1 VLRRRPVTPE
11 ESPGPRLAVFGG
23 VVVAAASIGV
33 FGGLL
38 VLAVLCVL
46 VIAAGHYWS
55 WRSRQRPR
63 RFVRVLV
70 GLALL
75 GATFLLLAELFL
87 GVGADPFP
95 QGSFLLLLMAIT
107 SFDVR
112 SRANCYSS
120 LVFGLLGLYAA
131 ASVAYDATMALCAVA
146 FAVAVL
152 AAFAMAT
159 RADAQRA
166 TVVPASAQQPP
177 PAEGLATPASSSFQ
191 PSWALAALC
200 GVVLSCA
207 VATYAIVPAY
217 VGALPIYPVSADLS
231 VSQSFTGEVL
241 NPVLPLISLR
251 GPNHLRAGYYGF
263 APELRLGAYGPLDA
277 TVVMRVR
284 STGWSYWRMQTF
296 DRYTGRSWRTAN
308 GLLNQLE
315 RGPDGAMEPAVY
327 PLDDGEYH
335 APGSAAGAP
344 TATIRQ
350 TFTLAQPGPNL
361 IAAAYRPIRLYFPST
376 AVAQRINAD
385 DLIADQPLPAGATY
399 SVVSQAP
406 DTTPA
411 LLRAATGPDP
421 WFASS
426 DDLVLPALPARLTA
440 VARAATAGA
449 ATRYDRVMAMIA
461 YLDSHARYDLT
472 TPALPPGAE
481 GVSALLSSGRGYCEA
496 FATALTVL
504 ARLNGIPARLVT
516 GFAPGEYNS
525 LSHVYTV
532 RASDAHAWTEIYFPG
547 RGWLPFDATPGG
559 AAQPRPHVTNAW
571 LLGALLA
578 DHPLPRLD
586 WAGLAHDSGA
596 AASQSSLWLRDAAQ
610 WAALRPT
617 SSPLAFLPL
626 LAALLLLVAWRAR
639 WPAPRQAGGSYR
651 QAILA
656 SFAAAER
663 ALARHGCPRR
673 AAAATPR
680 RYAREVAALLP
691 APGAV
696 ALAQLAELAT
706 RAAYAGPEPT
716 AADARAAR
724 RLRQELR
731 RVRRGR

>member
-1 VLRRRPVTPE
+1 MLKRRPVVPE
-11 ESPGPRLAVFGG
+11 ESSGLRLAVLGG
-23 VVVAAASIGV
+23 VVVAAISIGV
-33 FGGLL
+33 FGGLPI
-38 VLAVLCVL
+38 LAALCVP
-46 VIAAGHYWS
+46 VTAAGHYWS

-63 RFVRVLV
+63 QWVRAMV
-70 GLALL
+70 GLALT
-75 GATFLLLAELFL
+75 GATLLLLAELFL

-112 SRANCYSS
+112 SRTNCYSS

-131 ASVAYDATMALCAVA
+131 ASVAYDATMALFAVA

-152 AAFAMAT
+152 AAFALAT

-166 TVVPASAQQPP
+166 TAAVISAQRPP
-177 PAEGLATPASSSFQ
+177 PAEGAAAPASRPFR
-191 PSWALAALC
+191 PLWALATLC

-207 VATYAIVPAY
+207 VATYAVVPAY
-217 VGALPIYPVSADLS
+217 VGALPIYPVSADLPI
-231 VSQSFTGEVL
+231 SQSFTGEVL

-251 GPNHLRAGYYGF
+251 GPNHSRSGYYGF
-263 APELRLGAYGPLDA
+263 GPELRLGAYGPLDA

-315 RGPDGAMEPAVY
+315 RGPDGAMEPAIY
-327 PLDDGEYH
+327 PFDDGEYH
-335 APGSAAGAP
+335 APGNASDAP

-421 WFASS
+421 WFATA
-426 DDLVLPALPARLTA
+426 DDLVLPSLPASLTA
-440 VARAATAGA
+440 VARTAIAGA
-449 ATRYDRVMAMIA
+449 TTRYDKVMAVIA
-461 YLDSHARYDLT
+461 YLDSHARYDLN

-481 GVSALLSSGRGYCEA
+481 GVTTLLSSGRGYCEA

-516 GFAPGEYNS
+516 GFAPGEYNP

-559 AAQPRPHVTNAW
+559 AAQPRPHTTSAW

-596 AASQSSLWLRDAAQ
+596 VASQSSLWLRAAAQ
-610 WAALRPT
+610 WAAARPAAP
-617 SSPLAFLPL
+617 PLAILAL
-626 LAALLLLVAWRAR
+626 LGVVLLLVARRAR
-639 WPAPRQAGGSYR
+639 WPASRKAGGSYR
-651 QAILA
+651 QAVLA

-663 ALARHGCPRR
+663 SLARHGGPAR

-691 APGAV
+691 APGAA
-696 ALAQLAELAT
+696 ALTQLAELAT

-716 AADARAAR
+716 EADARAAR
-724 RLRQELR
+724 LLCQELR
-731 RVRRGR
+731 RVKRKQ

>member
-1 VLRRRPVTPE
+1 VLRRRPVMPE
-11 ESPGPRLAVFGG
+11 ESPGLRLAVFGG

-38 VLAVLCVL
+38 VLAVLCVP

-55 WRSRQRPR
+55 WRSRRRPR

-75 GATFLLLAELFL
+75 GATLLLLAELFL

-152 AAFAMAT
+152 AAFALAT

-166 TVVPASAQQPP
+166 TVVLASAQQPP

-217 VGALPIYPVSADLS
+217 VGALPIYPVSADLPI
-231 VSQSFTGEVL
+231 SQSFTGEVL

-296 DRYTGRSWRTAN
+296 DSYTGRSWRTAN

-335 APGSAAGAP
+335 APGSAVGAP

-440 VARAATAGA
+440 VARAATVGA
-449 ATRYDRVMAMIA
+449 TTRYDRVMAMIA

-472 TPALPPGAE
+472 TPARHPRATGHRLCPRRVQLALPCLH
-481 GVSALLSSGRGYCEA
+481 SASQR
-496 FATALTVL
+496 
-504 ARLNGIPARLVT
+504 R
-516 GFAPGEYNS
+516 
-525 LSHVYTV
+525 
-532 RASDAHAWTEIYFPG
+532 
-547 RGWLPFDATPGG
+547 
-559 AAQPRPHVTNAW
+559 
-571 LLGALLA
+571 
-578 DHPLPRLD
+578 PRLD
-586 WAGLAHDSGA
+586 
-596 AASQSSLWLRDAAQ
+596 RD
-610 WAALRPT
+610 L
-617 SSPLAFLPL
+617 LPWPW
-626 LAALLLLVAWRAR
+626 LAAFRRHAR
-639 WPAPRQAGGSYR
+639 WRCPAAPSRHQRLAAGRPAGRS
-651 QAILA
+651 
-656 SFAAAER
+656 S
-663 ALARHGCPRR
+663 
-673 AAAATPR
+673 AAAAR
-680 RYAREVAALLP
+680 L
-691 APGAV
+691 GG
-696 ALAQLAELAT
+696 
-706 RAAYAGPEPT
+706 AGPRWRRRGQPEQLV
-716 AADARAAR
+716 AAR
-724 RLRQELR
+724 RGAVGHDAARLISTRCPAATRGPAPFGRLARPSASPAQSWRIVPPGHPGLFR
-731 RVRRGR
+731 RRRARPGPPRLPTPGRRRHAPPLCA